1 MILARF
7 MLTSSSLSLTKS
19 LKITKSNHVMNDP
32 DPQMKSITIEV
43 FSDYI

>member
-1 MILARF
+1 

-19 LKITKSNHVMNDP
+19 LNVKSNHVMNDP